1 MKTVS
6 VYHTTKDAFSR
17 TVEFY
22 GTTYT
27 LATGG
32 IHSVDP
38 PRLCIS
44 DDKYVYLHHD

>member
-1 MKTVS
+1 MKKV
-6 VYHTTKDAFSR
+6 VIYRTTKDAFCR

-38 PRLCIS
+38 PRVCKS
-44 DDKYVYLHHD
+44 DDKYIYRHHD